1 MYRIKF
7 TNFFYKQVTRIVEN
21 GEPTAFKQY
30 FNGWKDNGG
39 GIRLK

>member
-1 MYRIKF
+1 MAR
-7 TNFFYKQVTRIVEN
+7 VVES